1 MDKKAL
7 FVASMPFMEQ
17 HNTGGV
23 SIMNRNYQILC
34 TTFKKENVDICVV
47 NSDDKFLGDN
57 LNLPQM
63 VWIEGNIRGIKR
75 TLNEMTGHNYITNS
89 GEKKLKTIILQ
100 KNYDLV
106 WLDSPQYGRIAKFI
120 KENVE
125 SSVITF
131 AHNVESEYIKIYCKL
146 SWKKPHYY
154 AKIHEIEKNEKD
166 AIMYSDEFICISS
179 RDRSEY
185 EKKFNCKLDTVF
197 PVTLNDTV
205 RNADLKTA
213 GGEYFMFVGSYFKPN
228 EEAVKWIV
236 ENVAQCIKQDIY
248 IVGRNM
254 EKMLEGNQTL
264 IPNNVRIVG
273 GVDDLGEYYR
283 RAIAIIMPIFS
294 GSGMKVKTAEAM
306 MYGKPIVATDE
317 ALIGYN
323 VDDIEGIYRCNSAE
337 DFTLAMNK
345 IYQNGQNYYK
355 EIRGYYL
362 EFCDTKQ
369 LFVNANSLI
378 NGLLCNKK

>member
-1 MDKKAL
+1 
-7 FVASMPFMEQ
+7 
-17 HNTGGV
+17 
-23 SIMNRNYQILC
+23 
-34 TTFKKENVDICVV
+34 
-47 NSDDKFLGDN
+47 
-57 LNLPQM
+57 
-63 VWIEGNIRGIKR
+63 
-75 TLNEMTGHNYITNS
+75 
-89 GEKKLKTIILQ
+89 
-100 KNYDLV
+100 
-106 WLDSPQYGRIAKFI
+106 
-120 KENVE
+120 
-125 SSVITF
+125 
-131 AHNVESEYIKIYCKL
+131 
-146 SWKKPHYY
+146 
-154 AKIHEIEKNEKD
+154 
-166 AIMYSDEFICISS
+166 
-179 RDRSEY
+179 
-185 EKKFNCKLDTVF
+185 
-197 PVTLNDTV
+197 
-205 RNADLKTA
+205 
-213 GGEYFMFVGSYFKPN
+213 
-228 EEAVKWIV
+228 
-236 ENVAQCIKQDIY
+236 
-248 IVGRNM
+248 M